1 MSTHPAANP
10 GPGPDPAPGS
20 ATAQPWSRQ
29 RLRSNNEWMLLERLR
44 TAGPASRAQLA
55 RDTGLSK
62 PTVSAAL
69 ATLEQAGLARE
80 AGLIAPGRGRT
91 AVLYEPD
98 PTAGYVLG
106 VDIGRGWLRI
116 ALADLAG
123 DIVARR
129 TVPNLGDTAD
139 AVADTVIAEARAVA
153 AEAGVEAAAVVH
165 AAIGTPGVWDESE
178 QRVRYAAQL
187 PGWGRR
193 GLFDRIRDG
202 LDTTISVHNDA
213 NLAALGEYA
222 HGAGAG
228 SAHFVYLLIGT
239 GVGMGVVSG
248 GKLQRGAH
256 GAAGEIGFLPLPG
269 GLRPQ
274 SAAPGAQHGADAQDG
289 GPAADGRGPDE
300 RRGMLESVASAESV
314 VRIARGLGLRG
325 AATAKEVF
333 DAARAGDP
341 AALAAVQH
349 EAEQLAY
356 VVAVVSSVIDPELV
370 VFGGGIG
377 HSADLLIP
385 RVDEALHALT
395 PLRPRLAPSLLRDDA
410 VLVGA
415 LSTALRTAR
424 PEVFDRRS
432 AAVARV

>member
-62 PTVSAAL
+62 PTVSTAL

-139 AVADTVIAEARAVA
+139 AVADAVIAEARAVA
-153 AEAGVEAAAVVH
+153 AEAGVEPAAVVH

-222 HGAGAG
+222 HGAGVG
-228 SAHFVYLLIGT
+228 SGHFVYLLIGT

-269 GLRPQ
+269 LPGVPAALRP
-274 SAAPGAQHGADAQDG
+274 GAVGPDADSG
-289 GPAADGRGPDE
+289 GPDE
-300 RRGMLESVASAESV
+300 RRGMLESAASAESV
-314 VRIARGLGLRG
+314 VRIARELGLRG
-325 AATAKEVF
+325 ADSAKEVF
-333 DAARAGDP
+333 EAARAGDH

-377 HSADLLIP
+377 HSADLLIA
-385 RVDEALHALT
+385 RVDEALQALT
-395 PLRPRLAPSLLRDDA
+395 PLRPRLAPSLLWDDA

>member
-1 MSTHPAANP
+1 
-10 GPGPDPAPGS
+10 
-20 ATAQPWSRQ
+20 
-29 RLRSNNEWMLLERLR
+29 MLLERLR
-44 TAGPASRAQLA
+44 TTGAASRAQLA

-80 AGLIAPGRGRT
+80 AGLLAPGRGRV

-106 VDIGRGWLRI
+106 VDIGRGRLRV
-116 ALADLAG
+116 AVADLAG
-123 DIVARR
+123 EITARR
-129 TVPNLGDTAD
+129 DVPNLGRSAGAVAD
-139 AVADTVIAEARAVA
+139 AVIAECRAA
-153 AEAGVEAAAVVH
+153 IGEAGIGPGAVVH
-165 AAIGTPGVWDESE
+165 AAIGTPGVWDERE

-193 GLFDRIRDG
+193 GLFDRIRAG

-222 HGAGAG
+222 RGAGAG
-228 SAHFVYLLIGT
+228 SRHFVYLLLGT
-239 GVGMGVVSG
+239 GIGMGVVSG

-269 GLRPQ
+269 AGRAGAGAARDGDRRGGEQQGGDHDQRP
-274 SAAPGAQHGADAQDG
+274 
-289 GPAADGRGPDE
+289 
-300 RRGMLESVASAESV
+300 GMLESAASAESV
-314 VRIARGLGLRG
+314 VRSAREFGLRG
-325 AATAKEVF
+325 ATTAKQVF

-341 AALAAVQH
+341 AALAAVQRQ
-349 EAEQLAY
+349 AEQLAY
-356 VVAVVSSVIDPELV
+356 AVAVVSSVIDPDLV
-370 VFGGGIG
+370 VLGGGMG
-377 HSADLLIP
+377 QSSDLLLD
-385 RVDEALHALT
+385 RVEEALHALT
-395 PLRPRLAPSLLRDDA
+395 PLRPRLAPSLLGDEA
-410 VLVGA
+410 VLIGA

-432 AAVARV
+432 AAVARA